1 MNTKLSTTGRITIL
15 LGKQQAE
22 TGQRTSPRKL
32 AQMAGVP
39 KDFIYRLDAGQ
50 ARHVDLDALAKLC
63 AALNCQPQ
71 DILVWDS
78 NHDEPI

>member
-1 MNTKLSTTGRITIL
+1 MSAKLTTTGRITIL
-15 LGKQQAE
+15 LGKQQAA

-32 AQMAGVP
+32 AEMAGVP

-50 ARHVDLDALAKLC
+50 ARHIDLDALAKLC

-71 DILVWDS
+71 DILVWES
-78 NHDEPI
+78 NHGEPI

>member
-1 MNTKLSTTGRITIL
+1 MNAKLSTSGRITVL
-15 LGKQQAE
+15 LGKKQAE

-32 AQMAGVP
+32 AEMAGIS